1 MSVSPLALYPELPM
15 AIDPTANGALSSAH
29 VSLHEAG
36 HIAWNRGSG
45 AAGPSG
51 GFKVPSGETLSVA
64 TARPAS
70 IRSGSR
76 GAASQELTTP
86 HTAIQSA
93 SSGPADPN
101 RWDSMLNRLGNKYNV
116 PPLFLKAVM
125 LIESGGRPDAV
136 GDGGASV
143 GLFQLHERG
152 YGHGMGDSRYDPEI
166 NAERATKGLAEAWHA
181 GERAGYTGEHAVRS
195 AYDYSFNPGGGF
207 KYQGDALVRTY
218 NRLLVEQGLPP
229 LT

>member
-1 MSVSPLALYPELPM
+1 
-15 AIDPTANGALSSAH
+15 
-29 VSLHEAG
+29 
-36 HIAWNRGSG
+36 
-45 AAGPSG
+45 
-51 GFKVPSGETLSVA
+51 
-64 TARPAS
+64 
-70 IRSGSR
+70 
-76 GAASQELTTP
+76 
-86 HTAIQSA
+86 
-93 SSGPADPN
+93 
-101 RWDSMLNRLGNKYNV
+101 MLNRLGQKYNV

-166 NAERATKGLAEAWHA
+166 NAERAAKGLAEAWHA
-181 GERAGYTGEHAVRS
+181 GERAGYTGEFAIRS

-218 NRLLVEQGLPP
+218 NALLQEQGLPP
-229 LT
+229 LE